1 LKRKLGDCAEALK
14 DAGVDMTGLE
24 HATGGIT
31 LWTSTRRGEGALLI
45 SDIVVS
51 SARGGSWPISA
62 AGNYRDWTR
71 QLIVP
76 IATTLE
82 RYVGVDLVRT
92 NEVVLRGGFYAQTAA
107 EQDITLVHE
116 ALHVFLH
123 VGSDTDF
130 PHKIRPG
137 GRPLSQPVSDW
148 LKGNWR

>member
-1 LKRKLGDCAEALK
+1 
-14 DAGVDMTGLE
+14 V
-24 HATGGIT
+24 
-31 LWTSTRRGEGALLI
+31 
-45 SDIVVS
+45 
-51 SARGGSWPISA
+51 
-62 AGNYRDWTR
+62 
-71 QLIVP
+71 IVP
-76 IATTLE
+76 VATTVE

-92 NEVVLRGGFYAQTAA
+92 NKVVLRGGFYAQTAA

-130 PHKIRPG
+130 PLKIRPG